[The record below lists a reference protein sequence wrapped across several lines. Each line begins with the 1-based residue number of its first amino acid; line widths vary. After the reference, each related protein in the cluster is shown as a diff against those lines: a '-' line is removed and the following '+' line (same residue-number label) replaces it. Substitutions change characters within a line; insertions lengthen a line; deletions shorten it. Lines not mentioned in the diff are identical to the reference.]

1 MEEIIAPIDRDLIKA
16 ELTPERFLRHTRK
29 GGNDIYI
36 VNCFNAPHTMREIG
50 RLREIAFRHAGGGTG
65 KEVDVDRYDLMD
77 EPCQQL
83 LVWNPDAEEILGG
96 YRFILGENVRYDES
110 GHPIIATSHM
120 FDFSQKFIDEYMPST
135 LELGRSFVTLEY
147 QSCLLYTSPSPRDCS

>member
-50 RLREIAFRHAGGGTG
+50 RLR
-65 KEVDVDRYDLMD
+65 
-77 EPCQQL
+77 
-83 LVWNPDAEEILGG
+83 
-96 YRFILGENVRYDES
+96 
-110 GHPIIATSHM
+110 
-120 FDFSQKFIDEYMPST
+120 
-135 LELGRSFVTLEY
+135 
-147 QSCLLYTSPSPRDCS
+147 